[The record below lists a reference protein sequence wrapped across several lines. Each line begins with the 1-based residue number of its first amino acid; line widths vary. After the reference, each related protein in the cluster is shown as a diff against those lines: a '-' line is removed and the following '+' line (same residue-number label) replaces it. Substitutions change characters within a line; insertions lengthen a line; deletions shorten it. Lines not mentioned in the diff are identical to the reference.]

1 MFLIVNLLYNNIINL
16 TLEKISTIVRLYLYF
31 NILFYS
37 SLFFMDQFLFYLIGI
52 GFCDYTF
59 SILYSKDIIISCM
72 TDKDL
77 PNSHEFKI
85 ENYKHKPN
93 DVTLQI
99 SEEWSGLIG
108 QKDGYRIL
116 GNYLNFKVDSII
128 DVRTM
133 EYADMRINSHSNRV
147 SQMVHAVSLS
157 DVGITIDHENEI
169 ARLKIFALEYKEK
182 YPTFYST
189 INKGTNSALK
199 YTNVYGKK

>member
-1 MFLIVNLLYNNIINL
+1 
-16 TLEKISTIVRLYLYF
+16 
-31 NILFYS
+31 
-37 SLFFMDQFLFYLIGI
+37 
-52 GFCDYTF
+52 
-59 SILYSKDIIISCM
+59 
-72 TDKDL
+72 
-77 PNSHEFKI
+77 
-85 ENYKHKPN
+85 
-93 DVTLQI
+93 
-99 SEEWSGLIG
+99 
-108 QKDGYRIL
+108 
-116 GNYLNFKVDSII
+116 
-128 DVRTM
+128 M